1 MQHKVLI
8 VLPNDSLGGA
18 EQVLKMIAN
27 YHLEKNDY
35 INIFFLK
42 KKSTNSWNDIAKY
55 KNASLSFGNFNI
67 EYLGLINLL
76 FFVSKSSRFDRLY
89 TSQVL
94 ISGFLGFVIKLKL
107 LKVRFFIARESTSI
121 FKRFTGFKL
130 FIYNFFYFI
139 GYSKID
145 LLICQTEF
153 MKECLRKNLPFLFSK
168 INIETIPNP
177 INIED
182 IKQKEKDKIED
193 SIVNEFIVSAGRLIT
208 EKGFDVLIN
217 AFKIISKRDTGL
229 KLIILGEGKERENL
243 QNLINKYNL
252 QNSIILR
259 GYVKNVYPYFNK
271 AKVCVVPSRIEGF
284 PNVLLQMMSQNTK
297 VVSTLCAG
305 GIDDLDGVVTLP
317 PNDSLLLSKSILEVL
332 KSDTSKNKDK
342 FRLELNKRSI
352 TSFIK
357 TIDELLN
364 EKVN

>member
-259 GYVKNVYPYFNK
+259 GYVKNVYP
-271 AKVCVVPSRIEGF
+271 
-284 PNVLLQMMSQNTK
+284 
-297 VVSTLCAG
+297 
-305 GIDDLDGVVTLP
+305 
-317 PNDSLLLSKSILEVL
+317 
-332 KSDTSKNKDK
+332 
-342 FRLELNKRSI
+342 
-352 TSFIK
+352 
-357 TIDELLN
+357 
-364 EKVN
+364 